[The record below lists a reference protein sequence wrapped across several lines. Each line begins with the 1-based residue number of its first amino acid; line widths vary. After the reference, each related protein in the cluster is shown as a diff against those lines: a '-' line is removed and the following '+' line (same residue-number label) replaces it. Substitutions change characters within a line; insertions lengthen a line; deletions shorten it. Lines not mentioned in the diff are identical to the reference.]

1 MIKEE
6 GFLLLVFSGVTGHGR
21 MVVLFLRGNGGKVE
35 HHRLRGEAAH
45 FTVAR
50 EQRASQGQ
58 TRARDNSKALQL
70 GLAPNVSSTSP
81 NGTNQLGI
89 KPLTLKPV
97 GDILFNLGQM
107 TLRICERE

>member
-50 EQRASQGQ
+50 EQRARVRPGQ
-58 TRARDNSKALQL
+58 EITPRL
-70 GLAPNVSSTSP
+70 SS
-81 NGTNQLGI
+81 
-89 KPLTLKPV
+89 
-97 GDILFNLGQM
+97 
-107 TLRICERE
+107 